1 MISKTNHRKHQTT
14 VNNEKNRGK
23 IHCVV
28 EPPIALASSSF
39 TSIFQMV
46 QRQLYLIPKLM
57 MYPII
62 KMRIHIKAGCCFH
75 TLSTIKEILI
85 TIKIIDSINKST
97 HLSQPKK
104 KVVRNVRRS

>member
-1 MISKTNHRKHQTT
+1 MRKTG
-14 VNNEKNRGK
+14 GK

-97 HLSQPKK
+97 HLSPPKK
-104 KVVRNVRRS
+104 SSKECKTKLIGRSKKKLGSVF